1 MIERSVGTW
10 KMDVADYGGRS
21 RPAWTKLYVFVCLSE
36 TFVLEVEML
45 NRSYLDNPSLELEER
60 FLDWS
65 RDGDRSRDDLTRGR
79 GRCLCCGIHI
89 ESCFFSLQK
98 YSCLTL
104 FLPQL
109 IEKLRITCCSE
120 SRALVGT
127 EHPEVEA
134 MVMARWG
141 ASRSSWATC
150 STLATKIATEPP
162 RWRAGSLAG

>member
-1 MIERSVGTW
+1 MIERSVRTW

-89 ESCFFSLQK
+89 ESCFFFSPKIQ
-98 YSCLTL
+98 
-104 FLPQL
+104 LPHIIL
-109 IEKLRITCCSE
+109 
-120 SRALVGT
+120 
-127 EHPEVEA
+127 
-134 MVMARWG
+134 
-141 ASRSSWATC
+141 ASTDRKAENH
-150 STLATKIATEPP
+150 L
-162 RWRAGSLAG
+162 L